1 MINLTHKMSLAARV
15 CRRRRCSRDRG
26 RARARPRL
34 RVTTARLL
42 PSTRGSSTRKLK
54 HGVLTIEGTK
64 GDDTIVLRLQADRP
78 DVLQVDVGDA
88 RKHPFHFK
96 REGRR
101 QHLPRR
107 R

>member
-1 MINLTHKMSLAARV
+1 MINLTHKMSVATVSAVVVGAAGIV
-15 CRRRRCSRDRG
+15 AAPGPG
-26 RARARPRL
+26 RASGYDGPPPPPKHERFEHP
-34 RVTTARLL
+34 
-42 PSTRGSSTRKLK
+42 KLK

-64 GDDTIVLRLQADRP
+64 GDDTIVLRLQAGRP